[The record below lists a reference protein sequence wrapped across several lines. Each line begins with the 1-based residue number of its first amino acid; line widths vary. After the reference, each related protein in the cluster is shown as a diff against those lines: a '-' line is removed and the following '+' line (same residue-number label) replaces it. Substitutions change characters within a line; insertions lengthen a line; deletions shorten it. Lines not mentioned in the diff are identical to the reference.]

1 LQFLDE
7 DRFILETGE
16 GFDHHHE
23 INICPGRGLS
33 ADQKAIALECYAT
46 GNGAPKKVW
55 CNDWYLRFTITQI
68 YEADFNSMQVIR
80 QFTRLANEAARNNL
94 PIVPTPA
101 IKMVGS
107 FLTYHRLKERGGLPV
122 GGQTIEDIVAFATQ
136 NMLTENTPRN
146 VGGCVHLTY
155 DTQRDE
161 PLFVML
167 IRTNGLL
174 DGMHLTSPIETDE
187 TYKVIYEGYPVTVI
201 GQSDMNRTFHVR

>member
-1 LQFLDE
+1 VGEELVLFSSGPSLQWVRVVR
-7 DRFILETGE
+7 RFQSTNA
-16 GFDHHHE
+16 F
-23 INICPGRGLS
+23 INYLFCASHLSTQYRNRHVPG
-33 ADQKAIALECYAT
+33 
-46 GNGAPKKVW
+46 
-55 CNDWYLRFTITQI
+55 
-68 YEADFNSMQVIR
+68 
-80 QFTRLANEAARNNL
+80 
-94 PIVPTPA
+94 

-161 PLFVML
+161 PFFVML
-167 IRTNGLL
+167 ISTNGLL

-201 GQSDMNRTFHVR
+201 GQSDINRTFHVR